1 MRKSAA
7 EYIRSLEAR
16 IARLERGGRL
26 SRTAKVPTVTL
37 TLVSNDG
44 DWNPTVRR
52 NVKLSSITRVMRDM
66 LNIYGDQTDHSIS
79 HSIDGAE
86 WEVDQWE
93 SRFNYHSANI
103 ALEVYDYSGGGQR
116 SATLIIGNADYYRTH
131 GQHIPD
137 RIIDQI
143 EREFNISR
151 SLNWKH

>member
-66 LNIYGDQTDHSIS
+66 LTIPSI
-79 HSIDGAE
+79 HEEGYDTE

-93 SRFNYHSANI
+93 SRFSYHSANI

>member
-16 IARLERGGRL
+16 IARLER
-26 SRTAKVPTVTL
+26 TAGAPAVSL
-37 TLVSNDG
+37 TLVSND
-44 DWNPTVRR
+44 DDFSPLVQR
-52 NVKLSSITRVMRDM
+52 NVKLSSITRVMRSM
-66 LNIYGDQTDHSIS
+66 LSMGKAHGEDL
-79 HSIDGAE
+79 DGAE

-103 ALEVYDYSGGGQR
+103 ALEVYDYSAGYPRG
-116 SATLIIGNADYYRTH
+116 ATLIIGNSEYYKAH

-151 SLNWKH
+151 SLNWKRV